1 MRAKNNSQ
9 KKIDKNF
16 IEIIN
21 LLKKNNISY
30 WLCHGT
36 LLGIV
41 RDKNLIPWDHD
52 IDIAVWY
59 KKNLKK
65 KFKNIMSKKNYKL
78 KKKFFSKDDLLTFI
92 KKGGREVDINF
103 YHKKYLNS
111 QKLAYVKWFVPKNF
125 FCKVI
130 DALSE
135 ADIYKG
141 KFFYIIN
148 NLKSVKPFFKKLK
161 KFLIKKN
168 LYFATIGYTQPEKLL
183 KKFKKIKFKN
193 MKVSVPVLSKDYL
206 DYVYG
211 LNWRKPKKNFNWAK
225 DSPSVR

>member
-65 KFKNIMSKKNYKL
+65 RFLQQQQM
-78 KKKFFSKDDLLTFI
+78 
-92 KKGGREVDINF
+92 R
-103 YHKKYLNS
+103 LN
-111 QKLAYVKWFVPKNF
+111 
-125 FCKVI
+125 
-130 DALSE
+130 ALQMNQNQS
-135 ADIYKG
+135 I
-141 KFFYIIN
+141 
-148 NLKSVKPFFKKLK
+148 
-161 KFLIKKN
+161 
-168 LYFATIGYTQPEKLL
+168 
-183 KKFKKIKFKN
+183 
-193 MKVSVPVLSKDYL
+193 
-206 DYVYG
+206 
-211 LNWRKPKKNFNWAK
+211 
-225 DSPSVR
+225 